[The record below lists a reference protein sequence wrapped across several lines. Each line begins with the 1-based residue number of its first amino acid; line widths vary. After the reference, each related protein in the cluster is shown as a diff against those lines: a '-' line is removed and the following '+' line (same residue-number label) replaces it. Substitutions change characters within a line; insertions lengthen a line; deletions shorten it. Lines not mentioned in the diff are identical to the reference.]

1 MVSYPFVT
9 RREGPEQLLLVL
21 PNGQQLT
28 RQSFTATVRSVVAV
42 AGVPSQST
50 YSAYLVHI
58 GAATTAA
65 MAGVPEFFFRVEDQ
79 LKSDVCLCYIRTTAS
94 AKRQLSSRIAAVSWP
109 P

>member
-65 MAGVPEFFFRVEDQ
+65 MAGVPEFFLPSGRSTEER
-79 LKSDVCLCYIRTTAS
+79 C
-94 AKRQLSSRIAAVSWP
+94 VSMLHP
-109 P
+109 DYSER